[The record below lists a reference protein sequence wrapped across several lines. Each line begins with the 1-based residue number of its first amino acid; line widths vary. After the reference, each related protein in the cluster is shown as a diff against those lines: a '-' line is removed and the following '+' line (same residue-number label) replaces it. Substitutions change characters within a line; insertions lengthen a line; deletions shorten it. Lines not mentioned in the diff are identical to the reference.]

1 MISRT
6 IHTVKQYIAVSRNLA
21 HHDGTDFA
29 KVLSRIL
36 MSRIFF
42 GMGPDIY
49 NLRRFSKKRLR
60 QTREYLSLRERED
73 LQKILCPK
81 EAWGLV
87 ENKLR
92 FYERCNLHGLPTP
105 RIFGV
110 LLVRDFHVPD
120 GLPVVKSRQEFLNI
134 FSGLPTGQY
143 VVKPIDGG
151 HGWGVS
157 AVRVGNGRVTNLNG
171 ETIDLDEFFRQCTE
185 SPDQSAGFLVQEFV
199 RPHRMLKTIMPG
211 PGLGTFR
218 VVSFLTR
225 DGRVNI
231 PYAVVKIP
239 VGANLIDNFDAG
251 GSGNW
256 VCPVDVA
263 TGCLGN
269 AVGKSPSVPVV
280 SEMEKH
286 LETGAVFREIV
297 VPGWEEVKSTIVKA
311 AQAFSELRMI
321 GWDVAVTDSGANILE
336 ANWDWGE
343 NIIEVAHDRGLRFEL
358 TEIANNARLTVPGEA

>member
-21 HHDGTDFA
+21 QYDGSGFA
-29 KVLSRIL
+29 VVLSRIL
-36 MSRIFF
+36 ISRIFY

-92 FYERCNLHGLPTP
+92 FYERCILHGLPTP
-105 RIFGV
+105 RLFGI
-110 LLVRDFHVPD
+110 LMIKDAYVPD
-120 GLPVVKSRQEFLNI
+120 GIPVVRSRQEFRDLLC
-134 FSGLPTGQY
+134 GLLPGQY
-143 VVKPIDGG
+143 VVKPLDGG

-157 AVRVGNGRVTNLNG
+157 AVRVENSGVTNLLG
-171 ETIDLDEFFRQCTE
+171 ERIDLDEFYRQCID
-185 SPDQSAGFLVQEFV
+185 SLYQSAGFLVQEFA

-239 VGANLIDNFDAG
+239 VGGNVIDNFDAG

-286 LETGAVFREIV
+286 LETGAIFREIV
-297 VPGWEEVKSTIVKA
+297 VPCWEEVKSTIVKA